1 MTARRE
7 LDLRR
12 EGKMIE
18 QGDGSM
24 ARRLQDGTCPRC
36 HAQLK
41 QQDEEVLLCEVC
53 ELEIK
58 GVKIDE

>member
-1 MTARRE
+1 MTTRRG

-12 EGKMIE
+12 VDDMIE

-24 ARRLQDGTCPRC
+24 ARRLQDGTCPKC

-41 QQDEEVLLCEVC
+41 QDEEVLLCEVC
-53 ELEIK
+53 ELQIK
-58 GVKIDE
+58 ERKDDE

>member
-1 MTARRE
+1 MTTRRG

-12 EGKMIE
+12 VDDMIE

-24 ARRLQDGTCPRC
+24 ARRLQDGTCPKC

-41 QQDEEVLLCEVC
+41 RDEEVLLCEVC
-53 ELEIK
+53 ELQIK
-58 GVKIDE
+58 ERKDDE

>member
-1 MTARRE
+1 
-7 LDLRR
+7 
-12 EGKMIE
+12 MIE

-41 QQDEEVLLCEVC
+41 RDEEVLLCEVC

-58 GVKIDE
+58 GVKKDE

>member
-1 MTARRE
+1 MTTRRG

-41 QQDEEVLLCEVC
+41 QDKEVLLCEVC

-58 GVKIDE
+58 GEKKDE

>member
-1 MTARRE
+1 MTTRRG
-7 LDLRR
+7 LGLRR
-12 EGKMIE
+12 EDKMIE

-41 QQDEEVLLCEVC
+41 QDEEVLLCEVC

-58 GVKIDE
+58 GVKKDE

>member
-1 MTARRE
+1 MTTRRG

-12 EGKMIE
+12 EGNMIE

-24 ARRLQDGTCPRC
+24 ARRLQDGTCPKC

-41 QQDEEVLLCEVC
+41 RDEEVLLCEVC

>member
-1 MTARRE
+1 MTTRRG

-12 EGKMIE
+12 VDDMIE

-24 ARRLQDGTCPRC
+24 ARRLQDGTCPKC

-41 QQDEEVLLCEVC
+41 QDEEVLLCEVC

-58 GVKIDE
+58 GVKKDE

>member
-1 MTARRE
+1 MKPHRGS
-7 LDLRR
+7 DLRR
-12 EGKMIE
+12 EGNMIE

-36 HAQLK
+36 HSQLK
-41 QQDEEVLLCEVC
+41 QNEEVLVCEVC

-58 GVKIDE
+58 GVKKDE

>member
-1 MTARRE
+1 
-7 LDLRR
+7 
-12 EGKMIE
+12 MID

-41 QQDEEVLLCEVC
+41 QDKEVLVCEVC

-58 GVKIDE
+58 GVKKDE

>member
-1 MTARRE
+1 MTERRGS
-7 LDLRR
+7 DLRR
-12 EGKMIE
+12 DDNMIE
-18 QGDGSM
+18 RGDGSM

-41 QQDEEVLLCEVC
+41 RDEEVLLCEVC

-58 GVKIDE
+58 ERKKDE

>member
-1 MTARRE
+1 MTTRRG

-12 EGKMIE
+12 VDDMIE

-24 ARRLQDGTCPRC
+24 ARRLQDGTCPKC

-41 QQDEEVLLCEVC
+41 RDEEVLLCEVC

-58 GVKIDE
+58 GVKKDE

>member
-1 MTARRE
+1 MTTRRG
-7 LDLRR
+7 LGLRR
-12 EGKMIE
+12 VDDMIE

-41 QQDEEVLLCEVC
+41 RDEEVLLCEVC

-58 GVKIDE
+58 GVKKDE

>member
-1 MTARRE
+1 MKPHRE
-7 LDLRR
+7 SDLRR
-12 EGKMIE
+12 EGNMIE

-41 QQDEEVLLCEVC
+41 QDKEVLLCEVC

-58 GVKIDE
+58 GEKKDE

>member
-1 MTARRE
+1 
-7 LDLRR
+7 
-12 EGKMIE
+12 MIE

-41 QQDEEVLLCEVC
+41 RDEEVFLCEVC

-58 GVKIDE
+58 GVKKDE

>member
-1 MTARRE
+1 MKPHRGS
-7 LDLRR
+7 DLRR
-12 EGKMIE
+12 VDDMIE

-41 QQDEEVLLCEVC
+41 QDEEVLVCEVC

-58 GVKIDE
+58 GVKKDE

>member
-1 MTARRE
+1 MITRRE

-12 EGKMIE
+12 EGNMIE
-18 QGDGSM
+18 KGDGSM

-41 QQDEEVLLCEVC
+41 QDEEVLLCEGC

>member
-1 MTARRE
+1 MTTLRG

-12 EGKMIE
+12 VDDMIE

-24 ARRLQDGTCPRC
+24 ARRLQDGTCPKC

-41 QQDEEVLLCEVC
+41 QDEEVLLCEVC

-58 GVKIDE
+58 GVKKDE

>member
-1 MTARRE
+1 MTTRRG
-7 LDLRR
+7 LGLRR
-12 EGKMIE
+12 VDDMIE

-36 HAQLK
+36 HSQLK
-41 QQDEEVLLCEVC
+41 QNEEVLVCEVC

-58 GVKIDE
+58 GVKKDE

>member
-1 MTARRE
+1 MTTRRG

-12 EGKMIE
+12 EDKMIE

-41 QQDEEVLLCEVC
+41 RDEEVLLCEVC

-58 GVKIDE
+58 GVKKDE

>member
-1 MTARRE
+1 MTTLRG

-12 EGKMIE
+12 EGEMIE

-24 ARRLQDGTCPRC
+24 ARRLQDGTCPKC

-41 QQDEEVLLCEVC
+41 QDEEVLLCEVC

>member
-1 MTARRE
+1 MTTHRG

-12 EGKMIE
+12 VDDMIE

-24 ARRLQDGTCPRC
+24 ARRLQDGTCPKC

-41 QQDEEVLLCEVC
+41 QDEEVLLCEVC

-58 GVKIDE
+58 GVKKDE

>member
-1 MTARRE
+1 MTTRRG

-12 EGKMIE
+12 VDDMIE

-41 QQDEEVLLCEVC
+41 RDEEVLLCEVC
-53 ELEIK
+53 ELQIK
-58 GVKIDE
+58 ERKDDE

>member
-1 MTARRE
+1 MTTHRG

-12 EGKMIE
+12 VDDMIE

-41 QQDEEVLLCEVC
+41 RDEEVLLCEVC
-53 ELEIK
+53 ELQIK
-58 GVKIDE
+58 ERKDDE

>member
-1 MTARRE
+1 
-7 LDLRR
+7 
-12 EGKMIE
+12 MIE

-24 ARRLQDGTCPRC
+24 ARRLQDGTCPKC

-41 QQDEEVLLCEVC
+41 RDEEVLLCEVC

-58 GVKIDE
+58 ERKKDE